1 MSKQDWTDALF
12 AAACVAA
19 FILALVLAKIIAGGF

>member
-1 MSKQDWTDALF
+1 MRMGDFTEPQVTLILVGLE

-19 FILALVLAKIIAGGF
+19 FILAPII